1 MKLLTM
7 TIMKRN
13 INFTAKLK
21 YESTSVPASS
31 FKIFLATAPAATLPM
46 VSLAEDLPPPY
57 MKTHE
62 GHIYYKKFY

>member
-1 MKLLTM
+1 MK
-7 TIMKRN
+7 MK
-13 INFTAKLK
+13 INFTTKLK

-62 GHIYYKKFY
+62 GHT